1 MKKNILAM
9 AVILNCSFAMAQ
21 TEFDALKMIQPD
33 INGTARYMGMAG
45 AFGALGGDVS
55 AIKDNPAGLGI
66 YRSSEI
72 TTTLDLS
79 LQSSKSVWNGTTA
92 NDNLDNL
99 RFNNFSYVKATP
111 TYRSLS
117 GNQGLLSSNWSF
129 SYNRL
134 KSFNRNST
142 IKSGQ
147 SSSSITDYMAY
158 FTGNIKSADLALV
171 QGSYE
176 PFDNQNIPWISI
188 IGYENELIK
197 ESVDNKNV
205 SSWSSLLANNEMVV
219 PTYTLHE
226 TGYIDEYSIGWAGNF
241 GNRFYLGTTFNIQS
255 IDYNAKSVYTETFG
269 GGGGT
274 YLDNNLS
281 TSGTGFNLNIGAIV
295 RPIDM
300 LRLGVSIH
308 TPTIYSLTDNNYTN
322 YGNTTTPT
330 GSSNYELNSPWKFN
344 GSAAVIIGQKGLIS
358 MEYDYELNSH
368 AKFYDEDGNAQSFGY
383 ENTGIKTML
392 KDIQTF
398 KVGAEYKLTE
408 NFSLRA
414 GYAYMNG
421 ATNNDEAHK
430 LMRYNTS
437 RTDTEYFQ
445 NNRTDYITAGFGYR
459 EANWY
464 IDFAYMNKNLDETF
478 YPYNSNSLSIA
489 VNPASVK
496 TTTNNLIVTLGL
508 KF

>member
-9 AVILNCSFAMAQ
+9 AVILNCSFAMSQ
-21 TEFDALKMIQPD
+21 TEFDALKIIQPD

-147 SSSSITDYMAY
+147 SASSISDYMAY
-158 FTGNIKSADLALV
+158 FTQGLTSSDLTYT
-171 QGSYE
+171 QNYE
-176 PFDNQNIPWISI
+176 PFGEKTIPWLSV
-188 IGYENELIK
+188 IGYENGIITQ
-197 ESVDNKNV
+197 S
-205 SSWSSLLANNEMVV
+205 ANNDVNSWKSTINTMVI

-241 GNRFYLGTTFNIQS
+241 SNRFYLGTTFNVQS
-255 IDYNAKSVYTETFG
+255 VNYNARSIYSETYG
-269 GGGGT
+269 GGNT
-274 YLDNNLS
+274 YLDNNIS
-281 TSGTGFNLNIGAIV
+281 TTGTGVNLNIGAIV

-300 LRLGVSIH
+300 LRLGASIH
-308 TPTIYSLTDNNYTN
+308 TPTIYSMTDNHYTN
-322 YGNTTTPT
+322 YNDNAVTQTAPST
-330 GSSNYELNSPWKFN
+330 NYQLNSPWKFN
-344 GSAAVIIGQKGLIS
+344 GSAAVIIGLKGLIS
-358 MEYDYELNSH
+358 MEYDYALNSR
-368 AKFYDEDGNAQSFGY
+368 AKFYDEDGNAQSFRY
-383 ENTGIKTML
+383 ENAGIKTML

-430 LMRYNTS
+430 AMIPTTS

-445 NNRTDYITAGFGYR
+445 NNKTDYITAGFGYR

-464 IDFAYMNKNLDETF
+464 IDFAYMNKKLDETF
-478 YPYNSNSLSIA
+478 YPYNLTS

>member
-45 AFGALGGDVS
+45 AFGALGGDAS
-55 AIKDNPAGLGI
+55 AIKDNPAGLVI

-79 LQSSKSVWNGTTA
+79 LQSSKSVWNDVTA
-92 NDNLDNL
+92 HDNLDNFK
-99 RFNNFSYVKATP
+99 FNNFSYVKATP

-117 GNQGLLSSNWSF
+117 SDQGLLSSNWSF

-147 SSSSITDYMAY
+147 SSSSISDYMAY
-158 FTGNIKSADLALV
+158 FTGNIKSADLAYV
-171 QGSYE
+171 ENSYE
-176 PFDNQNIPWISI
+176 PFDNTNVPWLSV
-188 IGYENELIK
+188 IGYENGLIK
-197 ESVDNKNV
+197 ESVNNNA
-205 SSWSSLLANNEMVV
+205 SSWSSTVNTMVT

-241 GNRFYLGTTFNIQS
+241 SNRFYLGTTLNVQS
-255 IDYNAKSVYTETFG
+255 IDYNARSIYSETFG
-269 GGGGT
+269 GGNGT

-308 TPTIYSLTDNNYTN
+308 TPTIYDLTDNNYTN
-322 YGNTTTPT
+322 YGNSTTPT
-330 GSSNYELNSPWKFN
+330 ASSDYKLNSPWKFN
-344 GSAAVIIGQKGLIS
+344 GSAAVILGQKGLIS
-358 MEYDYELNSH
+358 MEYDYAMNSH
-368 AKFYDEDGNAQSFGY
+368 AKFYDRDGNAQSFDD

-392 KDIQTF
+392 KDVQTI
-398 KVGAEYKLTE
+398 KIGGEYRLTD

-421 ATNNDEAHK
+421 ATNNAEAHK
-430 LMRYNTS
+430 LMRSNTT
-437 RTDTEYFQ
+437 RTDAEYFQ

-478 YPYNSNSLSIA
+478 YPYNLTSVNS
-489 VNPASVK
+489 ASVK

>member
-45 AFGALGGDVS
+45 AFGALGGDAS

-117 GNQGLLSSNWSF
+117 SDQGLLSSNWSF

-142 IKSGQ
+142 VKSGQ
-147 SSSSITDYMAY
+147 SSSSISDYMAY
-158 FTGNIKSADLALV
+158 FTQGITSSDLTYV
-171 QGSYE
+171 SGYE
-176 PFDNQNIPWISI
+176 PFNNINIPWISI
-188 IGYENELIK
+188 IGYENGLIK
-197 ESVDNKNV
+197 QSATNDVNSWV
-205 SSWSSLLANNEMVV
+205 SNINTMVI

-241 GNRFYLGTTFNIQS
+241 SNRFYLGTTLNVQS
-255 IDYNAKSVYTETFG
+255 VNYNARSVYSETYG
-269 GGGGT
+269 GGNT
-274 YLDNNLS
+274 YLDNNIS
-281 TSGTGFNLNIGAIV
+281 TTGTGVNLNIGAIV

-308 TPTIYSLTDNNYTN
+308 TPTIYSMTDNHYTN
-322 YGNTTTPT
+322 YNDNAITQTAPST
-330 GSSNYELNSPWKFN
+330 NYQLSSPWKFN

-358 MEYDYELNSH
+358 MEYDYALNSN
-368 AKFYDEDGNAQSFGY
+368 AKFYDEDGNAQSFSY

-392 KDIQTF
+392 KDIQTI
-398 KVGAEYKLTE
+398 KVGAEYRLTE

-421 ATNNDEAHK
+421 ATNNEEAHK
-430 LMRYNTS
+430 VMIPNTS

-464 IDFAYMNKNLDETF
+464 IDFAYMNKSLDETF
-478 YPYNSNSLSIA
+478 YPYNLTSVNS
-489 VNPASVK
+489 ASVK